1 MCARRADAPS
11 PAGAASTYH
20 DDAPRGRVA
29 RASTGRHDGDVLVH
43 VRFALPDG
51 TEVHAGP
58 AALVG
63 RAWSAEV
70 RIDDGRVSEAHALVS
85 LRGGALFL
93 LALRGRIRV
102 DGRDRPRIE
111 LAVGQTIE
119 LAAGVELFVREVRLP
134 DELLGLEAPGM
145 SRQILTGVTSLVGG
159 DTPRL
164 TLGHEPSA
172 GALAWSDGLAWR
184 LRIGDGAVEPL
195 DAGQSFTVQ
204 GTRFH
209 AVACALREHAMGE
222 TGPAADVTRL
232 RIVSH
237 YDTVQIWRDETAEP
251 QVLTGQPA
259 RVVSELLA
267 VRGPIRWEAV
277 AESIWGKNENPGTLR
292 HRLDVTLAKARRVLR
307 DAGVRGDL
315 VTAHHNGCLELLLY
329 PGDVVDD
336 RS

>member
-1 MCARRADAPS
+1 M
-11 PAGAASTYH
+11 
-20 DDAPRGRVA
+20 
-29 RASTGRHDGDVLVH
+29 LVYA
-43 VRFALPDG
+43 RFALPDG

-85 LRGGALFL
+85 LRGSALSL

-102 DGRDRPRIE
+102 GGRDRPRVE
-111 LAVGQTIE
+111 LEVGQTIE
-119 LAAGVELFVREVRLP
+119 LAKGVELRVLDVRLP
-134 DELLGLEAPGM
+134 DELLGLDAPGM
-145 SRQILTGVTSLVGG
+145 SRQVLTGVTSIIGG
-159 DTPRL
+159 VTPRL
-164 TLGHEPSA
+164 VSGHDPEA

-195 DAGQSFTVQ
+195 DAGRSFTVQ
-204 GTRFH
+204 GTRFT
-209 AVACALREHAMGE
+209 AITSALREHAVGE

-277 AESIWGKNENPGTLR
+277 AEAVWGKNDNASTLR

-307 DAGVRGDL
+307 DAGVRSDL
-315 VTAHHNGCLELLLY
+315 LTAHHNGCLELLLY
-329 PGDVVDD
+329 PGDLVDD